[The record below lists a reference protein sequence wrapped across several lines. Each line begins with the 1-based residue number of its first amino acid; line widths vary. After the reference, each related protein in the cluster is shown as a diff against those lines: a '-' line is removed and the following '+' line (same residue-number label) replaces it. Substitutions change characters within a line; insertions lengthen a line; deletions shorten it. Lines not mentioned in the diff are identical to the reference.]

1 MFKYVGVP
9 TQGSAWVA
17 GILVSQRHEQK
28 NLSESYPASE
38 IPRSKPRLDSAND
51 KRKSKLC
58 TASIAIPVPGLRFGY
73 NLGKYVIV
81 YSLETSA

>member
-1 MFKYVGVP
+1 
-9 TQGSAWVA
+9 VA

-28 NLSESYPASE
+28 NLSESYP
-38 IPRSKPRLDSAND
+38 AND